1 MQAYSYYFSRD
12 NVGLPGVALY
22 FKVLTQVELAEV
34 WGGIEVGCPLASHC
48 SRLNAVCVPVCLQ
61 LLQLLLRHQACQGA
75 QHLPPCALLKS
86 LLSKISA
93 ALVLSLTLLVLLH
106 F

>member
-34 WGGIEVGCPLASHC
+34 WAGIEVGCPLALHC
-48 SRLNAVCVPVCLQ
+48 SNAIRPAVHLY
-61 LLQLLLRHQACQGA
+61 LLPLLLRHQACQGA
-75 QHLPPCALLKS
+75 PHLAP
-86 LLSKISA
+86 
-93 ALVLSLTLLVLLH
+93 
-106 F
+106 